1 MLWLRSRK
9 TLKHMSYF
17 KHVSSLIDFSLM
29 PGRIFNALKVKHIVK
44 CLPGPR
50 PGYLALA
57 RVSLE
62 NIYHYFNFSRLS
74 LR

>member
-1 MLWLRSRK
+1 
-9 TLKHMSYF
+9 MSYF
-17 KHVSSLIDFSLM
+17 KHVSSAIDFSLI
-29 PGRIFNALKVKHIVK
+29 PVRIFNALKVKHIVK
-44 CLPGPR
+44 CLPGSR

-57 RVSLE
+57 RVRLQ